1 VLAEIQVFLLFIFTP
16 VLSQQLLN
24 ILAAQVM
31 LSESREPAK
40 ARVHQCFQFREQRL
54 LRLFESLARHKIIM
68 RAEMPDLLP
77 QREQQFGRMR
87 DVAREIFTS
96 ALSNA
101 SIENA
106 FARNVNC
113 ERRVLRIGED
123 LHDLDAYS
131 RVFVV
136 SMGKAAHTMA
146 AALEAQVG
154 SSLEG
159 IVASVE
165 PASQLHTSQIRG
177 FRYFHGGHPTPTAE
191 SIEAATAILKSLDA
205 LDSASLAIF
214 MISGG
219 GSSIVE
225 KPIDSEI
232 SLTDLATTYQTLVHS
247 GAPIAEI
254 NAIRKHLS
262 AVKGG
267 RLALAAYPA
276 QQVSILV
283 SDVPD
288 ATPDALAS
296 GPTMPDSTSIY
307 DCEQIAAKYNL
318 LGQFPKSV
326 ANLFRQHA
334 LDETPKSDDHAFIR
348 ARWWTVLS
356 NQVAIDQ
363 AAVSA
368 TRAGFAVEIDNSCDD
383 WPYDKA
389 ADYLLNRLREL
400 RSKVSRV
407 CLISGGEVIVAVRN
421 GGMGGRNQ
429 QFALACAEQISGHD
443 ITVLSAG
450 TDGIDGNSPA
460 AGAIVDGSTVNR
472 AGGTETLRRALSSF
486 DAYPLLD
493 AIGDAIVTG
502 PTGNNLRDLRILL
515 AY

>member
-1 VLAEIQVFLLFIFTP
+1 
-16 VLSQQLLN
+16 
-24 ILAAQVM
+24 
-31 LSESREPAK
+31 
-40 ARVHQCFQFREQRL
+40 
-54 LRLFESLARHKIIM
+54 
-68 RAEMPDLLP
+68 
-77 QREQQFGRMR
+77 MR
-87 DVAREIFTS
+87 DTAREIFTS

-106 FARNVNC
+106 FARNVHC
-113 ERRVLRIGED
+113 ERRVLRIGDD
-123 LHDLDAYS
+123 LYDLDSYN

-136 SMGKAAHTMA
+136 SIGKAAHTMA
-146 AALEAQVG
+146 AALDAQLG
-154 SSLEG
+154 GSLEG
-159 IVASVE
+159 IVASSVE
-165 PASQLHTSQIRG
+165 PASLVRG
-177 FRYFHGGHPTPTAE
+177 FRYFRGGHPTPTAE
-191 SIEAATAILKSLDA
+191 SIRAADAILKSLTA

-225 KPIDSEI
+225 KPVVTLNDDEI
-232 SLTDLATTYQTLVHS
+232 LLPDLAATYRTLVNS

-267 RLALAAYPA
+267 RLAQAAYPA

-288 ATPDALAS
+288 DTPDALAS
-296 GPTMPDSTSIY
+296 GPTMPDSTSIH
-307 DCEQIAAKYNL
+307 DCERIAATYNL
-318 LGQFPKSV
+318 VAKFPSSV
-326 ANLFRQHA
+326 GDLFRHHA
-334 LDETPKSDDHAFIR
+334 LDETPKSDDPAFVR

-356 NQVAIDQ
+356 NK
-363 AAVSA
+363 AAVDEAAAAS

-383 WPYDKA
+383 WPYEKA
-389 ADYLLNRLREL
+389 AAYLLNRLREL

-407 CLISGGEVIVAVRN
+407 CLISGGEVTVTVRN
-421 GGMGGRNQ
+421 GGIGGRNQ

-460 AGAIVDGSTVNR
+460 AGAVVDGSTVLR
-472 AGGTETLRRALSSF
+472 AGDRASDRSGGVEAVRHALSSF
-486 DAYPLLD
+486 NAYPFFDTL
-493 AIGDAIVTG
+493 GDAVITG

-515 AY
+515 AF

>member
-1 VLAEIQVFLLFIFTP
+1 MFASITSKSHVTSFCRRAQDFPQTLKGEIADAVLVGGFDLRGHAADYNATH
-16 VLSQQLLN
+16 LSR
-24 ILAAQVM
+24 IVIP
-31 LSESREPAK
+31 SD
-40 ARVHQCFQFREQRL
+40 ARDDKVWKTFDN
-54 LRLFESLARHKIIM
+54 A
-68 RAEMPDLLP
+68 MPDLP
-77 QREQQFGRMR
+77 TARDQQFRRMR

-96 ALSNA
+96 TLKNA
-101 SIENA
+101 SIESA
-106 FARNVNC
+106 FARAVHC
-113 ERRVLRIGED
+113 ERRVLRIAED
-123 LHDLDAYS
+123 LYDLDSYN
-131 RVFVV
+131 RIFVV
-136 SMGKAAHTMA
+136 SIGKAAHTMA

-159 IVASVE
+159 IVASSVE
-165 PASQLHTSQIRG
+165 PACQVRG
-177 FRYFHGGHPTPTAE
+177 FRYFRGGHPTPNAE
-191 SIEAATAILKSLDA
+191 SIRAADATLKSLAA
-205 LDSASLAIF
+205 LNSASLAIF

-225 KPIDSEI
+225 KPVDEEI
-232 SLTDLATTYQTLVHS
+232 SLRDLAATYQTLVHS

-267 RLALAAYPA
+267 RLAQAAYPA

-296 GPTMPDSTSIY
+296 GPTMPDSTSTH
-307 DCEQIAAKYNL
+307 DCERIAAQYNL
-318 LGQFPKSV
+318 VEQLPKSV
-326 ANLFRQHA
+326 ADLFRQHA
-334 LDETPKSDDHAFIR
+334 LDETPKSDDPGFVR

-356 NQVAIDQ
+356 NKVAIDE
-363 AAVSA
+363 AALAA
-368 TRAGFAVEIDNSCDD
+368 TRTGFAVEVDNSCDD

-389 ADYLLNRLREL
+389 ASYLLNRLRDL

-407 CLISGGEVIVAVRN
+407 CLISGGEVTVTVRN
-421 GGMGGRNQ
+421 GGTGGRNQ
-429 QFALACAEQISGHD
+429 QFALACAEPISEHD

-460 AGAIVDGSTVNR
+460 AGAIVDGSTIARV
-472 AGGTETLRRALSSF
+472 GGAEGIQQALSSF
-486 DAYPLLD
+486 NAYPLLD
-493 AIGDAIVTG
+493 KLGDAVITG